1 MPTTLVSS
9 VLDGA
14 DAAHLVGIVDA
25 AAPGLRRRV
34 GASLGDALRGRPAA
48 VRRYVAAYGALV
60 DVLLAAAHEARPE
73 LVVRDDAGEYCVVHE
88 AGCSRAPVELL
99 RSFAADAPYSAW
111 VRAKGLG
118 AGVVLD
124 LIARLRAL
132 LPGTQPLPLPAGAS
146 VPQHAGEAEA
156 LLRFTRLVAEAQLAE
171 RSDLERVRAV
181 FGLSITELGALF
193 GVTRQAAG
201 LWLTDGPPPARRA
214 KAAAVAATADLLAH
228 RLKPARVPGIAR
240 RRAPAYG
247 RRSMLEVIAADEH
260 EWLLESVRRSF
271 DYAATA

>member
-1 MPTTLVSS
+1 MPATLTIS
-9 VLDGA
+9 VLEGSDVE
-14 DAAHLVGIVDA
+14 DLLGIVDA
-25 AAPGLRRRV
+25 GAPGLRRRL
-34 GASLGDALRGRPAA
+34 GQSLGDALRGRPAGA
-48 VRRYVAAYGALV
+48 RRYVVAYGELV
-60 DVLLAAAHEARPE
+60 DALLAATHEARPE
-73 LVVRDDAGEYCVVHE
+73 LVVRDDSGEYCVVHE
-88 AGCSRAPVELL
+88 AGCSRASVELL
-99 RSFAADAPYSAW
+99 RSFAADAPFSAW

-118 AGVVLD
+118 AGVALD
-124 LIARLRAL
+124 LVARLRAL
-132 LPGTQPLPLPAGAS
+132 LPGTQPLPLPAGGS
-146 VPQHAGEAEA
+146 VPQYPGAAEA

-181 FGLSITELGALF
+181 LGLSITELGALF

-201 LWLTDGPPPARRA
+201 LWLTDGPPAARKA

-240 RRAPAYG
+240 RPAPAYG
-247 RRSMLEVIAADEH
+247 QRSMLEVIAADEH

>member
-1 MPTTLVSS
+1 MSTTLLTS
-9 VLDGA
+9 VLDGS
-14 DAAHLVGIVDA
+14 DVEDLLRIVDA
-25 AAPGLRRRV
+25 AAPELRRRL
-34 GASLGDALRGRPAA
+34 GTSLGDALRGRPAA
-48 VRRYVAAYGALV
+48 VRRYVAAYGELV
-60 DVLLAAAHEARPE
+60 DALLASAHEARPD
-73 LVVRDDAGEYCVVHE
+73 LVVRDDAGEYCVVHDQS
-88 AGCSRAPVELL
+88 CSRAPVELL

-118 AGVVLD
+118 AGAILD

-132 LPGTQPLPLPAGAS
+132 LPGTQPLPLPAGGS

-156 LLRFTRLVAEAQLAE
+156 LLRFARLVAEAQLAE

-181 FGLSITELGALF
+181 FGLNITELGALF

-201 LWLTDGPPPARRA
+201 LWLTDAPPPARRA
-214 KAAAVAATADLLAH
+214 KAAAVAAIADLLAN

-240 RRAPAYG
+240 RPAAAYG
-247 RRSMLEVIAADEH
+247 QRSMLEVIAADEH